1 MAYHIDSLNKQLL
14 ICRYCVQQ
22 YWHILK
28 TGENKNMTN
37 LGLFA
42 ANFGAYVILFLV
54 FAGCGL
60 AAAFAGIALR
70 KKKNAEEALAN
81 GEIAESEA

>member
-1 MAYHIDSLNKQLL
+1 
-14 ICRYCVQQ
+14 
-22 YWHILK
+22 
-28 TGENKNMTN
+28 MTN

-42 ANFGAYVILFLV
+42 ANFGAYLILFLV

-70 KKKNAEEALAN
+70 KKKNAKEATAN

>member
-1 MAYHIDSLNKQLL
+1 
-14 ICRYCVQQ
+14 
-22 YWHILK
+22 
-28 TGENKNMTN
+28 MTN

-70 KKKNAEEALAN
+70 KKKNAKDALGN

>member
-1 MAYHIDSLNKQLL
+1 
-14 ICRYCVQQ
+14 
-22 YWHILK
+22 
-28 TGENKNMTN
+28 MTN

-70 KKKNAEEALAN
+70 KKKNAKDALSN